1 MTFFKNI
8 LVGTA
13 ALTSLVGLSTFALAD
28 GAQGHG
34 TQTHG
39 TANAAGHAP
48 LGVMGDH
55 MHEAGGWMLSVRAMH
70 MAMDGNLMGSDEVS
84 DAEITAQPNRF
95 FGVPGQP
102 AGLRVVPQEMTMDML
117 MVGGMYAPTDWLT
130 LMVMGMYV
138 EREMSLTTY
147 AAMNPSVVVGNFTS
161 KSKGWGDTKV
171 AGLIRLYEE
180 NGHHIHVNLGVSLP
194 TGSIEEKDEVLTPMG
209 MVMET
214 RLPYSMQLGSGTYD
228 LEPGITYTGH
238 AGKLGWGSQVKA
250 TIRLGENDQDWALG
264 DKWELTGWGS
274 YALADWVSASLRV
287 KAEFEG
293 KIDGIDGSIVLPVQ
307 TADPD
312 NYGGERVEL
321 GAGLNFQVPD
331 GALAGHRFGAEAI
344 VPVYED
350 RNGIQ
355 MQRDWS
361 VMVGWQNAF

>member
-13 ALTSLVGLSTFALAD
+13 ALTSLVGLSVSAIAD
-28 GAQGHG
+28 GSEPHSVAD
-34 TQTHG
+34 
-39 TANAAGHAP
+39 AAGHAP

-55 MHEAGGWMLSVRAMH
+55 THRAGEMMFSIRAMH

-84 DAEITAQPNRF
+84 DAQITAQPNRF
-95 FGVPGQP
+95 SGVAGQP
-102 AGLRVVPQEMTMDML
+102 AALRVVPQEMTMDMV

-138 EREMSLTTY
+138 EKDMTLTTY
-147 AAMNPSVVVGNFTS
+147 AAMNPSVSLGNFTS

-180 NGHHIHVNLGVSLP
+180 NGHHFHANLGVSLP
-194 TGSIEEKDEVLTPMG
+194 TGSIEKKGDVLTPMG

-228 LEPGITYTGH
+228 LEPGITYTGQ
-238 AGKLGWGSQVKA
+238 AGKLGWGSQIKA
-250 TIRLGENDQDWALG
+250 TLRLGKNDQDWAFG
-264 DKWELTGWGS
+264 DKLELTGWGS

-287 KAEFEG
+287 KGEFEG

-307 TADPD
+307 TADPE
-312 NYGGERVEL
+312 NYGGERIEL
-321 GAGLNFQVPD
+321 GAGLNFQVPQ
-331 GALAGHRFGAEAI
+331 GVFAGHRFGVEAI

-361 VMVGWQNAF
+361 LMVGWQNAF